1 MATKTTVARKTTNN
15 CSEKNNKQQHQT
27 KTINSALEVKIYIE
41 MERSFEITSGGGVRE
56 EFKWWRC
63 QRGVQVVEVSVRS
76 SSGGGVR
83 SSSGGG
89 VREEFKWWRYQ

>member
-1 MATKTTVARKTTNN
+1 MVEV
-15 CSEKNNKQQHQT
+15 SEVQVV
-27 KTINSALEVKIYIE
+27 EVS
-41 MERSFEITSGGGVRE
+41 ERSSSGGGVSK

-83 SSSGGG
+83 SPSGGG
-89 VREEFKWWRYQ
+89 VKEEFK